1 MRMNM
6 LRCICWR
13 RALRQRTSWSQSE
26 RPSWP
31 RSWGCSQDR
40 WLYGS
45 RTAGHGGRQ
54 SSLKGTM
61 MSSNLLMTHS
71 TLIMT
76 LLSRSMRSSNLR
88 YIYRYQHKAYIF
100 FKQFFIYHS
109 LCILWD
115 LSNYLNFHIG
125 IMVTAYNWFLYLG
138 FPFNLKDTN
147 R

>member
-13 RALRQRTSWSQSE
+13 RALRQRTNWSQSE

-88 YIYRYQHKAYIF
+88 YIYRYMLSIKLTSSFLNIF
-100 FKQFFIYHS
+100 LFTIHCACFEICKIILVFI
-109 LCILWD
+109 
-115 LSNYLNFHIG
+115 
-125 IMVTAYNWFLYLG
+125 
-138 FPFNLKDTN
+138 
-147 R
+147 